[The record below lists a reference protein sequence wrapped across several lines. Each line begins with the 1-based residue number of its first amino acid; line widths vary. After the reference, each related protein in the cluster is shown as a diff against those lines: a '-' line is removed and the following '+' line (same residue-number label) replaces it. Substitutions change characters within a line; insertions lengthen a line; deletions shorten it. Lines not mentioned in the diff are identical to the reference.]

1 MFFSSVVMLP
11 IIGATVAAIFPG
23 KRPKRKAL
31 FVLVASA
38 LAYGAGAI
46 VYVLAVPFSLVDQT
60 YYTYISELGYRGFA
74 NFANFANFAGDAVD
88 VLRWLAIA
96 TIAICSVA
104 IPVYLRRAVW
114 HKLA

>member
-1 MFFSSVVMLP
+1 MLP
-11 IIGATVAAIFPG
+11 IIGATIAAIFPG
-23 KRPKRKAL
+23 ERPERKAL

-60 YYTYISELGYRGFA
+60 YYAYISELGYRGFA
-74 NFANFANFAGDAVD
+74 NFAGDAVD
-88 VLRWLAIA
+88 VLTWLAIA

-104 IPVYLRRAVW
+104 IPVFLRRTVW